1 LRHGAGEPEREA
13 GVAKNVAGAI
23 GIADDPAYLRGVI
36 LVLLA
41 GCALSSGG
49 LIIRL
54 MEAAGGWQILFW
66 RSAAM
71 VPALLL
77 VIAIRRRGRL
87 PEAFTAAGWN
97 GLVGGLC
104 AAFGFTGFVFA
115 VLHTSV
121 ANVLFILSAAPFLT
135 ALLAW
140 LVLGEAVRRR
150 TWWGM
155 GLALCGVAVMVG
167 DGLTGRGLTGDLIAL
182 LATAGFAGFSVALR
196 RGRDVDML
204 PTVVLAGLFSIL
216 LAAVASGG
224 ELWLSPRDLVLCLIL
239 GLVQL
244 TLGLTL
250 FTLGS
255 RHVPAAELTLL
266 SMTEVVLGPIWVWLA
281 VGEVPS
287 PLTLAG
293 GALVLG
299 AVAYQALGGV
309 RRKRPPIAR
318 T

>member
-1 LRHGAGEPEREA
+1 MVPAGPQGET
-13 GVAKNVAGAI
+13 GVARNVAGAL
-23 GIADDPAYLRGVI
+23 GVTDDPAYSRGVV

-41 GCALSSGG
+41 GCALSSAG

-77 VIAIRRRGRL
+77 VIAVRRRGRVV
-87 PEAFTAAGWN
+87 EAFRAAGWN
-97 GLVGGLC
+97 GIVGGLC
-104 AAFGFTGFVFA
+104 AAAGFTGFVFA

-121 ANVLFILSAAPFLT
+121 ANVLFILSVAPFFT

-140 LVLGEAVRRR
+140 VVLGEAVRRR

-155 GLALCGVAVMVG
+155 SLALAGVGVMVA

-182 LATAGFAGFSVALR
+182 LATVGFAGFSVALR

-204 PTVVLAGLFSIL
+204 PTVVIAGLLSML

-224 ELWLSPRDLVLCLIL
+224 ELALSPRDLLLCLVL

-266 SMTEVVLGPIWVWLA
+266 SLTEVVLGPIWVWLG

-293 GALVLG
+293 GAIVLG

-309 RRKRPPIAR
+309 RRKRPPIAM

>member
-1 LRHGAGEPEREA
+1 MAKD
-13 GVAKNVAGAI
+13 VARTL
-23 GIADDPAYLRGVI
+23 GIADDPAYSRGVV

-41 GCALSSGG
+41 GCALSSAG

-77 VIAIRRRGRL
+77 VIALRRRGRVV
-87 PEAFTAAGWN
+87 EAFRAAGWN
-97 GLVGGLC
+97 GIVGGLC
-104 AAFGFTGFVFA
+104 AAAGFTGFVFA

-121 ANVLFILSAAPFLT
+121 ANVLFILSVAPFLT

-140 LVLGEAVRRR
+140 VVLGEAVRRR

-155 GLALCGVAVMVG
+155 SLALTGVGVMVA

-182 LATAGFAGFSVALR
+182 LATVGFAGFSVALR

-204 PTVVLAGLFSIL
+204 PTVVIGGALSML
-216 LAAVASGG
+216 LAAAVSGG
-224 ELWLSPRDLVLCLIL
+224 DLALSPRDLALCVVL

-266 SMTEVVLGPIWVWLA
+266 SLTEVVLGPVWVWIG

-287 PLTLAG
+287 PLTLVG
-293 GALVLG
+293 GAIVIG
-299 AVAYQALGGV
+299 AVGYQALGGV
-309 RRKRPPIAR
+309 RRKRPPIAM

>member
-1 LRHGAGEPEREA
+1 MVPAGPQGET
-13 GVAKNVAGAI
+13 GVARNVAGAL
-23 GIADDPAYLRGVI
+23 GVTDDPAYSRGVV

-41 GCALSSGG
+41 GCALSSAG

-77 VIAIRRRGRL
+77 VIAVRRRGRVV
-87 PEAFTAAGWN
+87 EAFRAAGWN
-97 GLVGGLC
+97 GIVGGLC
-104 AAFGFTGFVFA
+104 AAAGFTGFVFA

-121 ANVLFILSAAPFLT
+121 ANVLFILSVAPFFT

-140 LVLGEAVRRR
+140 VVLGEAVRRR

-155 GLALCGVAVMVG
+155 SLALAGVGVMVA

-182 LATAGFAGFSVALR
+182 LATVGFAGFSVALR

-204 PTVVLAGLFSIL
+204 PTVVIAGLLSML

-224 ELWLSPRDLVLCLIL
+224 ELALSPRDLLLCLVL

-266 SMTEVVLGPIWVWLA
+266 SLTEVVLGPIWVWLG

-309 RRKRPPIAR
+309 RRKRPPIAM